1 MGENEKLS
9 LHIFRSFL
17 KKRKNNYLLK
27 ITDRCLRIN
36 LTEFNNGRCFIKD
49 KQTAPQWRVSTFLA
63 GQRPSECGS
72 ASTDFFSDWAS
83 SCRPDQSDESREAT
97 DRTSRI
103 HSVGEGVLL
112 VRRRF
117 KQLRRIRI
125 GGRARMLVG
134 SALRDAGETI
144 SKCYNL
150 VR

>member
-134 SALRDAGETI
+134 SALWDASETI